1 MSWELEHIAKCNTG
15 NIEATLCNYFIYL
28 LIDAPFLLHSF
39 HSTLLNMQRKRPLI
53 SYSSSSGESS
63 SPEPEDTPIVS
74 TSKST
79 SPQPKKRKLPPL
91 SSQLTIPIP
100 VDDPSKHQGRTRT
113 VPHVDGQ
120 WAAYVYVPIKA
131 GARDNIGRLVRRTLA
146 SARERESMGCLRSI
160 GFDIDSDELGK
171 GKTRDENGIRTED
184 DELHI
189 SLSRPVF
196 LRAYQR
202 EEFKRAV
209 RIIAKS
215 NKSSVFASF
224 YGGIYC
230 LIFLLQLRVS
240 GCKSNT

>member
-1 MSWELEHIAKCNTG
+1 
-15 NIEATLCNYFIYL
+15 
-28 LIDAPFLLHSF
+28 
-39 HSTLLNMQRKRPLI
+39 MQRKRPLI

-91 SSQLTIPIP
+91 SSQLTIPTP

-131 GARDNIGRLVRRTLA
+131 GSRDNIGRLVRRTLA

-160 GFDIDSDELGK
+160 GFGIDSDGLGK
-171 GKTRDENGIRTED
+171 GKARDDNGTRTED

-196 LRAYQR
+196 LRAHQR

-215 NKSSVFASF
+215 NKSSVFFASF
-224 YGGIYC
+224 KGGTYC
-230 LIFLLQLRVS
+230 LIFLLQLRFSSIVS
-240 GCKSNT
+240 RTRELISSGLFTS